1 LFGLEICLSPTKE
14 QLQDVLEGWLILGLR
29 LQHQLPIV
37 DGINLTP
44 QQKIA
49 NRREHL
55 TFAISRNA

>member
-1 LFGLEICLSPTKE
+1 
-14 QLQDVLEGWLILGLR
+14 LEGWLILGLR

-55 TFAISRNA
+55 TFAISINA